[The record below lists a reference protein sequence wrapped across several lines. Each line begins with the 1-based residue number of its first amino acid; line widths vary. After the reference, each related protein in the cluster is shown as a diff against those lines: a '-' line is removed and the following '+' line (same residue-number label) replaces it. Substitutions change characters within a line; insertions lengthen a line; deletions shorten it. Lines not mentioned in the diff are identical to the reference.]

1 MDIDV
6 MAMKIRQ
13 LEAKVEA
20 MAGMHAAPAPAPVA
34 EVAAPAPV
42 AAPVAEVAAA
52 EEAPAEDTPAT

>member
-42 AAPVAEVAAA
+42 AAPVAEDAAA
-52 EEAPAEDTPAT
+52 